1 MSAFWGGFAQTV
13 LDSRQAEQK
22 RIDDE
27 KKLRLASE
35 LQMDLQMALEAAR
48 QRVKKEDAAGA
59 VVNSM
64 YDFDTNAMLQTTA
77 GGEQRRIPLPE
88 AARAQY
94 AAKLEAERMAAER
107 QALMDEVEIDRKR
120 SSSQAN
126 RSLADLR
133 AARTEEARNKPA
145 AEPKRD
151 VDLDKASEYVER
163 RLDDIY
169 NAEKIELSTQEKL
182 ALARKIRQTVAG
194 GSDIYAIG
202 SIIDRELQLEID
214 KKEAAKAAA
223 AAAARGGR

>member
-22 RIDDE
+22 RADE
-27 KKLRLASE
+27 EKRMRIASE
-35 LQMDLQMALEAAR
+35 LQQNVALAIEAAR
-48 QRVKKEDAAGA
+48 EQAAQRRESGA

-94 AAKLEAERMAAER
+94 AAKMEAERMAAER
-107 QALMDEVEIDRKR
+107 QALMDEVEIDRRR

-133 AARTEEARNKPA
+133 AARTEETRNKPA

-223 AAAARGGR
+223 AAARGGR